1 MLFALRRDVVF
12 SGHPAIADGAAVDDA
27 NLGQPPGFVKLR
39 ESKRPRPLVLRAN
52 EGDCL
57 QVRFHNLLVR
67 GVPDDRTGAPEQYQG
82 RVPAHMEDPDGKVYN
97 EAGDGSTGRE
107 LVKATAVS
115 NDLPH
120 TRAAS
125 FHVNGLDAVPV
136 LAAQCPLS
144 TATRQWIRGIDGDNV
159 GLNKATVNPAT
170 PQPLRSRL
178 EQQGSHVYPGQSA
191 IYRMA
196 AFREG
201 TYFAYSTG
209 ATVGGEG
216 DGGQLG
222 AGLFGAVNVQPRGA
236 RWTMT
241 ARDTPAVR
249 SRVEPSWPCSTDA
262 KSPLL
267 RFKSSAT
274 SSMANTVRAAR
285 ALRSRISTLARVLF
299 EPLITPG
306 EKCWWGRIP
315 VRRLHGFASTMC
327 RVAMGWRMQRRSVA
341 TLFDDRFA
349 SDAGNAPVSAETGF
363 PMCLPRVA
371 PPASDPLCP
380 LKNRA
385 PTPNEGR
392 FTCGSVAF
400 ESTAPPH
407 WPANPSLRCD
417 PGLPAPL
424 LVGDYVTF
432 NGMLTEDAPGSG
444 SFFHA
449 AHAVHAMAGI
459 YTSPGANPAYV
470 FIEEALAG
478 TLGEPYPGIDQ
489 EQTSRFRMVDF
500 VTDPSRRVEVFLV
513 DVAGSAETERR
524 LTTLGP
530 NAVAQVGRIRI
541 TLPAK
546 ANFLPMTREVRIR
559 IEGHTSTKVAGGL
572 DSGQYTA
579 PIAEFIYP

>member
-1 MLFALRRDVVF
+1 MTHEDLQAAARPVSAAAHRYSALDY
-12 SGHPAIADGAAVDDA
+12 DGARYT
-27 NLGQPPGFVKLR
+27 GG
-39 ESKRPRPLVLRAN
+39 
-52 EGDCL
+52 
-57 QVRFHNLLVR
+57 LLK
-67 GVPDDRTGAPEQYQG
+67 GRTILA
-82 RVPAHMEDPDGKVYN
+82 MLD
-97 EAGDGSTGRE
+97 GRE
-107 LVKATAVS
+107 IAPFEVQVFGNIVNGQYRAGGASLTQQDLNAGAGFIRVIDYARGEMLVGPDSGTAVARVRI
-115 NDLPH
+115 NDVPGRYGLAN
-120 TRAAS
+120 AA
-125 FHVNGLDAVPV
+125 
-136 LAAQCPLS
+136 
-144 TATRQWIRGIDGDNV
+144 
-159 GLNKATVNPAT
+159 K
-170 PQPLRSRL
+170 
-178 EQQGSHVYPGQSA
+178 
-191 IYRMA
+191 
-196 AFREG
+196 
-201 TYFAYSTG
+201 
-209 ATVGGEG
+209 VGGN
-216 DGGQLG
+216 
-222 AGLFGAVNVQPRGA
+222 A
-236 RWTMT
+236 
-241 ARDTPAVR
+241 
-249 SRVEPSWPCSTDA
+249 
-262 KSPLL
+262 
-267 RFKSSAT
+267 
-274 SSMANTVRAAR
+274 
-285 ALRSRISTLARVLF
+285 
-299 EPLITPG
+299 
-306 EKCWWGRIP
+306 
-315 VRRLHGFASTMC
+315 
-327 RVAMGWRMQRRSVA
+327 
-341 TLFDDRFA
+341 FDDRFA

-432 NGMLTEDAPGSG
+432 NGMLTEDAPASG

-459 YTSPGANPAYV
+459 YTSPGANPAYD

-489 EQTSRFRMVDF
+489 EQTSRFRMVGF

-524 LTTLGP
+524 LTTLSP

-579 PIAEFIYP
+579 PIAEFIYPENTRFGKPRAPVSVPFENFCFLKNGGGLLGTLGRDALPDASRPPILALNPFPASGHTASQPRANGTSSCP